1 MSDDCDVYALSAD
14 LPPLTVDGLWK
25 KIVRY
30 LAQGS
35 GDPCVRRILEET
47 LFFLADLE
55 SVHEETLRVL
65 ADCDAVQPEEN
76 QGE

>member
-1 MSDDCDVYALSAD
+1 MSEDRAEYASSAD
-14 LPPLTVDGLWK
+14 FPPLSVDDLWK

-55 SVHEETLRVL
+55 SVQEETLRVL
-65 ADCDAVQPEEN
+65 ADCDAVQLEEN
-76 QGE
+76 KGE

>member
-1 MSDDCDVYALSAD
+1 MSEDRSVYALSAD

-35 GDPCVRRILEET
+35 GDPCVRRLLEET
-47 LFFLADLE
+47 L
-55 SVHEETLRVL
+55 VVL
-65 ADCDAVQPEEN
+65 ADVDAVPSN
-76 QGE
+76 KSPGE

>member
-1 MSDDCDVYALSAD
+1 MSDDSAVYALSPD
-14 LPPLTVDGLWK
+14 FPPLTVDRLWK

-47 LFFLADLE
+47 LM
-55 SVHEETLRVL
+55 VL
-65 ADCDAVQPEEN
+65 SDIDRAILDEN
-76 QGE
+76 RGE

>member
-1 MSDDCDVYALSAD
+1 MSDDSAVYALSSD

-47 LFFLADLE
+47 LF
-55 SVHEETLRVL
+55 VL
-65 ADCDAVQPEEN
+65 SDIDQAILDEN
-76 QGE
+76 RGE

>member
-1 MSDDCDVYALSAD
+1 MSDDSVVYGLSPD

-35 GDPCVRRILEET
+35 GDPCVRRLLEET
-47 LFFLADLE
+47 LFVLADL
-55 SVHEETLRVL
+55 
-65 ADCDAVQPEEN
+65 DAVEINEN
-76 QGE
+76 PGE

>member
-1 MSDDCDVYALSAD
+1 MSDDRAVYGLSTD

-47 LFFLADLE
+47 LF
-55 SVHEETLRVL
+55 VL
-65 ADCDAVQPEEN
+65 ADVGQAILDEN
-76 QGE
+76 RGE

>member
-1 MSDDCDVYALSAD
+1 MSDDSAVYALSPD

-47 LFFLADLE
+47 LF
-55 SVHEETLRVL
+55 VL
-65 ADCDAVQPEEN
+65 SDIDQVILDEN
-76 QGE
+76 RGE

>member
-1 MSDDCDVYALSAD
+1 MSDDSAVYALSPD
-14 LPPLTVDGLWK
+14 LPPLTIDGLWK

-47 LFFLADLE
+47 LMVLSDL
-55 SVHEETLRVL
+55 
-65 ADCDAVQPEEN
+65 DAIQREEN
-76 QGE
+76 RGE

>member
-1 MSDDCDVYALSAD
+1 MSDDSAVYALSPD

-47 LFFLADLE
+47 L
-55 SVHEETLRVL
+55 VVL
-65 ADCDAVQPEEN
+65 SDIDQAMLDEN
-76 QGE
+76 RGE